1 MGKVLIGW
9 AEESIMPDN
18 KKVSL
23 AGQFYER
30 ISDHVESD
38 ITVTAMAVEADGDCM
53 IIASVD
59 VVGMSHDALEWA
71 REKFHAI
78 CPEVDP
84 NKLFT
89 NVTHTHTS
97 LRIAAVKKPD
107 TTVGFNTPRAILA
120 EFMPEGKEYKA
131 LVTRDDSVLS
141 DEEGTDF
148 VTTKI
153 ALAAKRAWE
162 SRKESLYTNEF
173 GRAAVG
179 MCRRV
184 TYDDGSAQMWGDV
197 NTANFVALEGGNDSG
212 IELIFTFD
220 TNKKLTG
227 IVANIACPSQVL
239 EHRSFVSADY
249 WGETKKLLR
258 AKFGDDIFLLALCGA
273 GGDQCPRD
281 LVRWVNGETPVDDPN
296 ISRPNYIERKAD
308 PSMFDLK
315 GCRLIARR
323 IATEIFAV
331 YEEITDLK
339 DEAVFKH
346 EVINLDL
353 PLRKATM
360 EEYKNAVREIEYY
373 VDKNKDKDF
382 TFEDTARMHVYA
394 GTIKRYREQQTKE
407 VFPIEY
413 HVVRFGDVAFA
424 TNPFE
429 LFLDFG
435 NYMKARSL
443 AKQTFIVQLCCGSG
457 GYLPTEKAEKG
468 GHYSAYISSG
478 NVGHEGGDL
487 LARETVTKINKMF
500 NE

>member
-53 IIASVD
+53 IMASVD

-78 CPEVDP
+78 CPDVDP

-107 TTVGFNTPRAILA
+107 TTVGFNTPRQILA

-148 VTTKI
+148 VTTQI
-153 ALAAKRAWE
+153 ALAAKKAWE

-184 TYDDGSAQMWGDV
+184 CYDDGSAQMWGDV
-197 NTANFVALEGGNDSG
+197 NTANFTALEGGNDSG
-212 IELIFTFD
+212 IELMFFYD
-220 TNKKLTG
+220 ENDKLTG
-227 IVANIACPSQVL
+227 VVANIACPSQVV
-239 EHRSFVSADY
+239 EHRSFISSDY
-249 WGETKKLLR
+249 WGKVRILLR
-258 AKFGDDIFLLALCGA
+258 EKYGEDLKVLGLCSPA
-273 GGDQCPRD
+273 GDQCPRD
-281 LVRWVNGETPVDDPN
+281 LIRWVNPETPVDDPH
-296 ISRPNYIERKAD
+296 IERPDYIERIAD
-308 PSMFDLK
+308 PSMFDIK
-315 GCRLIARR
+315 GTWKIGKR
-323 IATEIFAV
+323 I
-331 YEEITDLK
+331 
-339 DEAVFKH
+339 
-346 EVINLDL
+346 
-353 PLRKATM
+353 
-360 EEYKNAVREIEYY
+360 VREIEDAIEEVEKTYDEALLKHNTYTIDMPVRRVTPSEYEQAVEAMEKYAAKVVDHVNFADNAKMY
-373 VDKNKDKDF
+373 V
-382 TFEDTARMHVYA
+382 HA
-394 GTIKRYREQQTKE
+394 GTILRYENQHTMNIA
-407 VFPIEY
+407 PIEV
-413 HVVRFGDVAFA
+413 HVARLGDMALA
-424 TNPFE
+424 TSPFE
-429 LFLDFG
+429 LFLDYG
-435 NYMKARSL
+435 NQIRARSR
-443 AKQTFIVQLCCGSG
+443 AKQTILVQLACGAS
-457 GYLPTEKAEKG
+457 GYLPTKKAEKA
-468 GHYSAYISSG
+468 GHYSAYVSSG
-478 NVGHEGGDL
+478 ITGHEGGDL
-487 LARETVTKINKMF
+487 LVRKTLEEINKMF
-500 NE
+500 